1 MIYNNFFENH
11 PWVWIFII
19 LICAALIGAIAF
31 LIHKILLRNSK
42 EEKPSDEEIAEENLN
57 SLLEPVEDEET
68 KKEFEKFNNEENK

>member
-1 MIYNNFFENH
+1 MIYSNFFENH

-19 LICAALIGAIAF
+19 LICAALIGTIAF